1 MGAGGDAG
9 AEAKYL
15 QRLHNAEG
23 AAQALNNGAKAIA
36 FWNYNTNYH
45 KHWRMVTF
53 DEKNPSHFVPD
64 KTNYYPLALLMKYMK
79 RGSDIVSTEVNGLRD
94 ENGVPRVFATT
105 ATLGKDVT
113 ILLVNDSES
122 PATVKLKG
130 VERKRRLHQHYVTND
145 SHDRINSGETMA
157 SGATTITL
165 LPQSITVLTT
175 YSYGSET
182 VD

>member
-1 MGAGGDAG
+1 
-9 AEAKYL
+9 
-15 QRLHNAEG
+15 
-23 AAQALNNGAKAIA
+23 
-36 FWNYNTNYH
+36 
-45 KHWRMVTF
+45 
-53 DEKNPSHFVPD
+53 VPD
-64 KTNYYPLALLMKYMK
+64 KTNYYPLALLMKYIK

-105 ATLGKDVT
+105 ATLDKDVT

-122 PATVKLKG
+122 PAMVKLKG
-130 VERKRRLHQHYVTND
+130 VEGKQRLRRHYVTND

-157 SGATTITL
+157 SVATTITL
-165 LPQSITVLTT
+165 PPQSITVLTT